1 MEQSDEKNA
10 AWTTQLDRLVDGA
23 HHDPHSILGAHER
36 DGSLTIRV
44 LRPLADGVS
53 VVVDGANVAL
63 HHEYRGIWTV
73 TLPTQH
79 LPDYRVVANYNGINY
94 PADDPY
100 RFLPSISEMDLHLI
114 GEGRHEQLWK
124 ALGAHVRTYD
134 SPSGPIKGVS
144 FCVWAPNARGI
155 RVIGDFNHW
164 DGTAHPMRSLGS
176 TGVWELF
183 IPDIGD
189 GTCYKFAVLGCDGI
203 WCQKADPM
211 AFATEMP
218 PATGSVVYTANYEW
232 NDSTWISERA
242 TRDIL
247 TAPMTTYEV
256 HLGSWRQGL
265 TYVEMAEELAD
276 YVTEQ
281 GFTHVEFM
289 PVSAHPF
296 AGSWGYQ
303 VTSYYAPT
311 PRFGTPDQ
319 LRYLIDRLHQANIG
333 VIVDWV
339 PAHFPK
345 DPWALANFDGAT
357 LYEHADPQR
366 GEHPDWGTLVFD
378 FGRSEVRNFLV
389 ANAIFWLEEFHVDG
403 LRVDAVASMLY
414 LDYSRK
420 DGEWTPNEFGGRE
433 NLDAVSFLQDM
444 NATVYKRLPG
454 IVTIAEESTSWPGV
468 TRPTHLGGLGFGL
481 KWNMGWMHDSLNY
494 LAHEPIHRQ
503 FHHNAMTFSMTYSY
517 SENFVLPLSHD
528 EVVHGKG
535 SLLGRMPGDNW
546 QKAATLRAFLGF
558 MWAHPGKKLLF
569 MGGEFAQS
577 AEWNDNQ
584 SLDWWLTQYPEHAGM
599 QRVVRDMNAA
609 YRTTPALWQRDCDP
623 LGFEWIDA
631 NDSSRN
637 VFTWLRWDDEG
648 RPVAVVCNMAPV
660 TRLDYRLGLPFAGV
674 WSEILN
680 TDAEEYGGSGVGN
693 LGAIHAQEVEWHGRP
708 ASAQIGVPPLA
719 TVWFRYNA

>member
-1 MEQSDEKNA
+1 
-10 AWTTQLDRLVDGA
+10 
-23 HHDPHSILGAHER
+23 
-36 DGSLTIRV
+36 
-44 LRPLADGVS
+44 
-53 VVVDGANVAL
+53 
-63 HHEYRGIWTV
+63 
-73 TLPTQH
+73 
-79 LPDYRVVANYNGINY
+79 
-94 PADDPY
+94 
-100 RFLPSISEMDLHLI
+100 
-114 GEGRHEQLWK
+114 
-124 ALGAHVRTYD
+124 
-134 SPSGPIKGVS
+134 
-144 FCVWAPNARGI
+144 
-155 RVIGDFNHW
+155 
-164 DGTAHPMRSLGS
+164 MRSLGS

-183 IPDIGD
+183 IPDLGD
-189 GTCYKFAVLGCDGI
+189 GTCYKFAVLGCDGM

-232 NDSTWISERA
+232 NDATWISERA

-389 ANAIFWLEEFHVDG
+389 ANALFWLEEFHVDG

-444 NATVYKRLPG
+444 NATV
-454 IVTIAEESTSWPGV
+454 TS
-468 TRPTHLGGLGFGL
+468 
-481 KWNMGWMHDSLNY
+481 DC
-494 LAHEPIHRQ
+494 
-503 FHHNAMTFSMTYSY
+503 
-517 SENFVLPLSHD
+517 
-528 EVVHGKG
+528 
-535 SLLGRMPGDNW
+535 
-546 QKAATLRAFLGF
+546 
-558 MWAHPGKKLLF
+558 
-569 MGGEFAQS
+569 
-577 AEWNDNQ
+577 
-584 SLDWWLTQYPEHAGM
+584 
-599 QRVVRDMNAA
+599 
-609 YRTTPALWQRDCDP
+609 PA
-623 LGFEWIDA
+623 
-631 NDSSRN
+631 
-637 VFTWLRWDDEG
+637 
-648 RPVAVVCNMAPV
+648 
-660 TRLDYRLGLPFAGV
+660 
-674 WSEILN
+674 
-680 TDAEEYGGSGVGN
+680 
-693 LGAIHAQEVEWHGRP
+693 
-708 ASAQIGVPPLA
+708 
-719 TVWFRYNA
+719 